1 MRLETIN
8 MPPFEN
14 KKVILDNPAFLD
26 YKPDFAKIKEA
37 WKEFG
42 GYKNI
47 LVIGNGGSVTGLIG
61 LLGAF
66 PSKKSVH
73 ILSTVDPDYISAL
86 RLALRRDE
94 TLVIAISKSG
104 ETVTQIEALM
114 HFIDY
119 PLLCITGQGSTLE
132 KIAEKVG
139 AKIYEHPAI
148 GGRYTAFT
156 EVNLIPAAIL
166 GMNVEELYSGAQRVY
181 AEFHKENI
189 ASKLAQ
195 IMYQLEQRGLVD
207 VFVPFYSH
215 RLFPFSNLLVQLAHE
230 SFGKNGVG
238 QTYFAHEAPE
248 SQHHTNQ
255 RFFGGRKNIAG
266 MFIVVEHFAD
276 DQKTVVPT
284 AMHSINIKDGH
295 LFDLNNIP
303 LSYAMHSEFKGT
315 WDDAKNHLIP
325 SAALYL
331 TSVEPKEIG
340 AFIATLQLFAV
351 YSSLL
356 RDVDPFDQPQVES
369 SKQISWKERLEFR
382 KLGLGN

>member
-1 MRLETIN
+1 MRFETANI
-8 MPPFEN
+8 PPFED
-14 KKVILDNPAFLD
+14 KKINLVDPPFLG

-66 PSKKSVH
+66 PVKKNVQ
-73 ILSTVDPDYISAL
+73 ILSTVDPDYIAELQTSL
-86 RLALRRDE
+86 NKDE

-119 PLLCITGQGSTLE
+119 PLLCITGKESTLE
-132 KIAEKVG
+132 KIAKKVG
-139 AKIYEHPAI
+139 AHLYEHPPI

-156 EVNLIPAAIL
+156 EVNLIPAAIV
-166 GMNVEELYSGAQRVY
+166 GIDVEEFYTGAQRVY
-181 AEFHKENI
+181 AEYHNENI

-207 VFVPFYSH
+207 VFVPIYSH

-230 SFGKNGVG
+230 SFGKNGHG

-248 SQHHTNQ
+248 SQHHSNQ
-255 RFFGGRKNIAG
+255 RFFGGRKNVAG
-266 MFIVVEHFAD
+266 MFITVDHFAE
-276 DQKTVVPT
+276 DQKTIIPT
-284 AMHSINIKDGH
+284 AMHSIPIKDGH

-303 LSYAMHSEFKGT
+303 LSFAMQSEFNGT
-315 WDDAKNHLIP
+315 WQDAKNNLIP
-325 SAALYL
+325 SVALHL
-331 TSVEPKEIG
+331 TSVEPKEVG
-340 AFIATLQLFAV
+340 AFIALLQLFAV

-356 RDVDPFDQPQVES
+356 REVDPFNQPQVEN

-382 KLGLGN
+382 NQS